1 MSYKNFSEKLNKAID
16 FDRVLGKIAEYASFS
31 CSKEEII
38 NALPYRD
45 RLKIQRELDY
55 VSEALEFVRKG
66 ETISFAGC
74 MDISYSVNK
83 ANKKMSCTPQELYE
97 IALFLVTVKNVRE
110 TLLKS
115 ETKLL
120 KDLAESMDVC
130 ANLYK
135 DIQKQIDATGN
146 VKMDATVKLKSLH
159 KQLVDTRLS
168 LNERARAFM
177 KKNADSLMEVMTTT
191 INGRLSVLVK
201 NQDKNRF
208 GGMIHASSQS
218 GQASYVEPDCFISL
232 NNELAR
238 TQSEI
243 EEETARICRELSQKV
258 ASFAMPILSDLE
270 TMTILDVAFAKARW
284 AYEHE
289 GCVPTIRLSQRNLLL
304 ERARHPL
311 IDEKK
316 CVANTYA
323 LKQEQNCLMIS
334 GPNMGGKTVTLK
346 TIGLF
351 VALSHAGFPVL
362 CDRALI
368 PFYDSIW
375 FDIGD
380 NQSIENNLSTF
391 SSHISNIANIC
402 QNVSNH
408 SFVLLDEV
416 GNGTDPLEGASLA
429 ISILEYLIEK
439 GCTVITSTHYSQVKS
454 FGKANDHVLVSSV
467 EFDSQT
473 LQPTYKYI
481 PGVSGASYAFL
492 IAHNYHLPDSIIQR
506 ADEYKKDNEQDVQ
519 RQLEKLEKLQ
529 NDVLVDKERFNKMI
543 KQAHQIQK
551 DAYQE
556 KEKWEKKNKELQEEY
571 EQRLHDMLEE
581 KENEANE
588 IIQTLKK
595 QKTGKLHEQSEAL
608 HQIHV
613 LQQENTQEEEKQAD
627 ESLKVGDYVQIESLN
642 SHGEILDIR
651 KKEAT
656 VLVNGMKMKV
666 KLNRLKRIQKPN
678 VQKVPKKVH
687 QDRNFTRFPLE
698 LNLIGMRVE
707 EAIQELDRYID
718 QAIYHKVKQV
728 RIIHGMGTGA
738 LRSAVWKDLDK
749 HPMVVSKMSAG
760 PNEGGLGATVVLL
773 K

>member
-1 MSYKNFSEKLNKAID
+1 MKQAIQILEFNKIKQTVDSLCACSLGQKRVEYLSPSIDEKQVEYSLNQSDEALKIILALGEAPLGGVTDITEAIKRAKISAMLSAQELLGISRLLYAVSQLKTFSERLNEIKVDVPIFSSQVNSLVSLNSLQTAINDCIDETGYILDSASSELRNIRRSIQSTEARIKEKLNHVVSERRNKLTDGIVTIRNERYVVPVRAEAKNTFGGTVHDQSSSGNTYFIEPKEVVDLNNKLQEYHVEERREIERILRALTEEVKKFVDALAVNVEVLGEID
-16 FDRVLGKIAEYASFS
+16 FMFAKGKYA
-31 CSKEEII
+31 
-38 NALPYRD
+38 
-45 RLKIQRELDY
+45 RL
-55 VSEALEFVRKG
+55 
-66 ETISFAGC
+66 
-74 MDISYSVNK
+74 
-83 ANKKMSCTPQELYE
+83 
-97 IALFLVTVKNVRE
+97 
-110 TLLKS
+110 
-115 ETKLL
+115 
-120 KDLAESMDVC
+120 
-130 ANLYK
+130 
-135 DIQKQIDATGN
+135 
-146 VKMDATVKLKSLH
+146 
-159 KQLVDTRLS
+159 
-168 LNERARAFM
+168 
-177 KKNADSLMEVMTTT
+177 
-191 INGRLSVLVK
+191 INGTRPK
-201 NQDKNRF
+201 MNTK
-208 GGMIHASSQS
+208 GI
-218 GQASYVEPDCFISL
+218 
-232 NNELAR
+232 
-238 TQSEI
+238 
-243 EEETARICRELSQKV
+243 
-258 ASFAMPILSDLE
+258 
-270 TMTILDVAFAKARW
+270 
-284 AYEHE
+284 
-289 GCVPTIRLSQRNLLL
+289 IRLVA
-304 ERARHPL
+304 ARHPL
-311 IDEKK
+311 IDQKVVVPNDIELGDEYTTI
-316 CVANTYA
+316 VIT
-323 LKQEQNCLMIS
+323 
-334 GPNMGGKTVTLK
+334 GPNTGGKTVTLK
-346 TIGLF
+346 TVGLLTLM
-351 VALSHAGFPVL
+351 AQAGL
-362 CDRALI
+362 LI
-368 PFYDSIW
+368 PAHETSQLAIFDHV
-375 FDIGD
+375 FADIGD
-380 NQSIENNLSTF
+380 EQSIEQSLSTF
-391 SSHISNIANIC
+391 SSHMTNIVRIMERLTVNSLIL
-402 QNVSNH
+402 
-408 SFVLLDEV
+408 FDEL
-416 GNGTDPLEGASLA
+416 GAGTDPKEGASLA